1 MHAVLKRD
9 GTLPLDA
16 PCRVALYGSGARKT
30 IKGGTGSGDVNVRHF
45 VTIEEGLQKAGFE
58 ITTKKWLDDYDALL
72 VRRRAEFVGQVQEE
86 ARQLGVNPVMY
97 CMGKVMPEPEY
108 EFALDA
114 EGELAVYALARISGK
129 ALTAPWWRVISACQ
143 RQRSGISWH

>member
-1 MHAVLKRD
+1 MIRITDETMQPFEKEHIDMVRKAAPECTLFLKRD

-86 ARQLGVNPVMY
+86 ARQLGVNPV
-97 CMGKVMPEPEY
+97 
-108 EFALDA
+108 LS
-114 EGELAVYALARISGK
+114 LIH
-129 ALTAPWWRVISACQ
+129 I
-143 RQRSGISWH
+143 